1 MIPTLALSALIQEV
15 NDTKGVEDSATL
27 ALNKILDAV
36 TAANQVSAQAV
47 TDLVAQL
54 KASRDPLATA
64 VANVPA

>member
-1 MIPTLALSALIQEV
+1 MIPILDLSALIQEV
-15 NDTKGVEDSATL
+15 SDTKGTEDSATL

-36 TAANQVSAQAV
+36 TAANETSKQAV